1 MKVLKI
7 GIIGNLE
14 GKEEI
19 GKNGNWEIR
28 DNWDD
33 MENKDI
39 KKCMDN
45 VDDIWQVLPSHKIFL
60 LKDVLLLILQS
71 LSFFILQ

>member
-1 MKVLKI
+1 MENESFENRHNREFR
-7 GIIGNLE
+7 GQRGNR
-14 GKEEI
+14 
-19 GKNGNWEIR
+19 KNGNWEIR

-45 VDDIWQVLPSHKIFL
+45 VDDI
-60 LKDVLLLILQS
+60 
-71 LSFFILQ
+71 